1 MRFGL
6 SCVTSTC
13 IYVYADIERWV
24 RHSFLEFFTFVSLGS
39 KLWFVSI
46 WKGCGFCLIFL
57 YVWCGKKYVYFAHPS
72 YVHAW
77 LRVCYILVWRST
89 FDLPKWTQIPSSCT
103 RTSIIM
109 HGTSLLPRSHAVTS
123 TLLCLKSKHE
133 EVAYTSFSL
142 IWLTLLL

>member
-46 WKGCGFCLIFL
+46 WKGCGFCLILL
-57 YVWCGKKYVYFAHPS
+57 YVWYGKKYVYFA
-72 YVHAW
+72 
-77 LRVCYILVWRST
+77 
-89 FDLPKWTQIPSSCT
+89 
-103 RTSIIM
+103 
-109 HGTSLLPRSHAVTS
+109 
-123 TLLCLKSKHE
+123 
-133 EVAYTSFSL
+133 
-142 IWLTLLL
+142 